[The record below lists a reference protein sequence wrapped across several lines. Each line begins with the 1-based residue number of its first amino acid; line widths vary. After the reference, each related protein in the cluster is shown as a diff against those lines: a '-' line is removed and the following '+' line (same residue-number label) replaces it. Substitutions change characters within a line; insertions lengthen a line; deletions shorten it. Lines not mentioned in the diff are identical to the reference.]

1 MLAEVEININDAF
14 DSLSRSDQVEFTTY
28 CLDNL
33 TDADLQDVL
42 EQYQSD
48 TSDETLIRI
57 LKRRGYKVEE
67 K

>member
-14 DSLSRSDQVEFTTY
+14 DSLSRSDQVEFTIY

-42 EQYQSD
+42 EQYQSY
-48 TSDETLIRI
+48 TSNETLIRI

>member
-1 MLAEVEININDAF
+1 MLAEIEIDINRAF

-28 CLDNL
+28 CLDSL
-33 TDADLQDVL
+33 IDADFQDVL
-42 EQYQSD
+42 EQYYSV

-67 K
+67 E